1 MTRSSKNIS
10 LILAIIVALFTG
22 VFSTFSF
29 FIKNENLWKYL
40 SIEILSVF
48 IVTYLIIFYTLRKVL
63 INKITPIY
71 KIIQKT
77 SSPDLSLTDSYEDK
91 DIIDETEKDV
101 ENWAKLKTRE
111 IDKLKKLEKYRRE
124 FLGNVSHELKTPI
137 FNAQGYISTLL
148 DGGIEDKNI
157 NYKYLEKADQSINRL
172 ITIVQDLESISKLE
186 SGELELIRED
196 FNIIQLVKEIIDVH
210 EMRANQMKISLNI
223 VSSDKTI
230 LVNADKQRITDVVNN
245 LIVNSI
251 LYGKHQG
258 STSISFYDMDNK
270 ILIEISDNGV
280 GIEEKYLPRLFERFF
295 RVDKSRS
302 RDQGGTGL
310 GLAIVKHIL
319 EVHGESIHVRSTL
332 GEGSAFSFTLK
343 KASNSK

>member
-1 MTRSSKNIS
+1 MITSSRNIS
-10 LILAIIVALFTG
+10 LFVSIIVALFTG
-22 VFSTFSF
+22 IVSAFSF
-29 FIKNENLWKYL
+29 FIEKANLWKYL

-48 IVTYLIIFYTLRKVL
+48 IVTYLIISYTFRKVL

-77 SSPDLSLTDSYEDK
+77 SNPDLSQIDNYEDK
-91 DIIDETEKDV
+91 DIVNETGRDV
-101 ENWAKLKTRE
+101 ANWAKLKTRE

-148 DGGIEDKNI
+148 DGGLEDDNI
-157 NYKYLEKADQSINRL
+157 NQKYLEKADQSINRL

-186 SGELELIRED
+186 SGELELVRED
-196 FNIIQLVKEIIDVH
+196 FNIIQLVKEVIEMH
-210 EMRANQMKISLNI
+210 EMRANQMEIKVNI
-223 VSSDKTI
+223 ISSDKSI
-230 LVNADKQRITDVVNN
+230 IVNADKQRITDVVNN

-258 STSISFYDMDNK
+258 NTSIRFYDMDNK

-280 GIEEKYLPRLFERFF
+280 GIEEKYIPRLFERFF

-343 KASNSK
+343 KANNSK